1 MEETRKDRI
10 ARMLKA
16 NVGIRE
22 ICRMEGISNT
32 PVYKV
37 MKETGLRRKKIG
49 KNHNKEV
56 EGAIQTE
63 EFVCPGISHCVTCK
77 YVFQYPCP
85 L

>member
-16 NVGIRE
+16 NVGVRE
-22 ICRMEGISNT
+22 ICRIEGISNT

-37 MKETGLRRKKIG
+37 MKETGLRRK
-49 KNHNKEV
+49 
-56 EGAIQTE
+56 GAVQVE

-77 YVFQYPCP
+77 HVFQYPCP